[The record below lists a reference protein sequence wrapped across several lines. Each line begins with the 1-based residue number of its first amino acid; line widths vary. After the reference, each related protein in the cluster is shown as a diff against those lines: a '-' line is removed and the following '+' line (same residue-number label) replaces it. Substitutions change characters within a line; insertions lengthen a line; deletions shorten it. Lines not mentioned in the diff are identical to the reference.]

1 MRTARHDAARTAG
14 HPPPLFKKA
23 PDTDPEPD
31 RAAPD
36 GVPGGAPDA
45 APDPGSNPGTTRPVL
60 VCRACRTVVTRP
72 ELAVEVDGSHRH
84 VFFNP
89 HGLVFD
95 LGCFASARNAL
106 PTGPRTDEFTW
117 FAGYRWQAVVC
128 AGCAGLL
135 GWRYTGRGHAFF
147 GLILPAL
154 VEADEDRP

>member
-1 MRTARHDAARTAG
+1 MRAPRHDAARTAG

-23 PDTDPEPD
+23 PGKDHEPD
-31 RAAPD
+31 RNAPD
-36 GVPGGAPDA
+36 GVPDGS
-45 APDPGSNPGTTRPVL
+45 PDPDSNPDTARPVL

-72 ELAVEVDGSHRH
+72 ELAVEVNGSHRH

-89 HGLVFD
+89 HGFVFD
-95 LGCFASARNAL
+95 LGCFASARNVL

-135 GWRYTGRGHAFF
+135 GWRYTGQGHAFF

-154 VEADEDRP
+154 TETGEDHP